1 MATEPPHLKKCCW
14 LSDLHLFSRRSLG
27 EQHFDVILAAARKTE
42 VFVLG
47 GDIFDFSWS
56 TRTSVAA
63 SVDEA
68 AVWLEEL
75 VLQAPDCRFY
85 FLLGN
90 HDYHRLFIDRLVSLE
105 FDMPNLSWHP
115 FFLRLQNT
123 VFLHGDAA
131 DARTDAKRLS
141 VRRSRWLNA
150 EPKRP
155 IWHHLYDLVVA
166 ARLHRL
172 AGSLVYRD
180 EWVARR
186 LLRYLDEVGH
196 GLKSGLEHVYFG
208 HTHVPMSHYD
218 YEGVKFHNGGAP
230 LKGLAFQ
237 ILQPILTKK

>member
-1 MATEPPHLKKCCW
+1 MAAELPHRKKCCW

-27 EQHFDVILAAARKTE
+27 GQHFDAILAAARDTDL
-42 VFVLG
+42 FVLG

-56 TRTSVAA
+56 TRTSVAD

-68 AVWLEEL
+68 AAWLEEL
-75 VLQAPDCRFY
+75 VVQAPDCRFH

-90 HDYHRLFIDRLVSLE
+90 HDYHRLFIDRLVSLVD
-105 FDMPNLSWHP
+105 DMPNLNWHP

-123 VFLHGDAA
+123 LFLHGDAA
-131 DARTDAKRLS
+131 DVGTDAKRLS

-150 EPKRP
+150 VPKRLV
-155 IWHHLYDLVVA
+155 WHPLYDAAVA

-172 AGSLVYRD
+172 AGSLIYRD
-180 EWVARR
+180 RWVARR

-196 GLKSGLEHVYFG
+196 GLETGLQHVYFG

-230 LKGLAFQ
+230 LKGLSFQ
-237 ILQPILTKK
+237 ILEPILSIP